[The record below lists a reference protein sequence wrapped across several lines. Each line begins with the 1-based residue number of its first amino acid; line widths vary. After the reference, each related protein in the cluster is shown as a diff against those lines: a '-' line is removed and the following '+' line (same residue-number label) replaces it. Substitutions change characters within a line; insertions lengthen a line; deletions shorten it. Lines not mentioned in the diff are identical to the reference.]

1 MRAVGY
7 FVGLDEMRVV
17 GCWKCAMDREQS
29 LFMRALSD
37 SDGKNGGAV
46 EGGVGRIPSISC

>member
-7 FVGLDEMRVV
+7 FVGLDEMRDV

-29 LFMRALSD
+29 LFMRALSA
-37 SDGKNGGAV
+37 SNGKNGGAV